1 MEPDPT
7 RALANAAA
15 FDPDAWSEELRSLLG
30 KGAESMITPER
41 TEGKYDTV
49 KHAACLTVILDKW
62 EEIIA
67 VIRAEI
73 PPAAETVP
81 SL

>member
-1 MEPDPT
+1 MNQTKAPCACGRVHQCD
-7 RALANAAA
+7 L
-15 FDPDAWSEELRSLLG
+15 
-30 KGAESMITPER
+30 ER
-41 TEGKYDTV
+41 TERKYDTV
-49 KHAACLTVILDKW
+49 KHAARLTVILDKW
-62 EEIIA
+62 EEVIA